1 MFTGITL
8 FRLVTATLF
17 PVLVTIG
24 FYQAEKKKRFGNL
37 SHLWKQVIIGV
48 SFGIVAILATEFG
61 IPVSGAVVN
70 VRNAAPLTAGLVFGW
85 PSGLIAGL
93 VGGIERWFTP
103 LGDYTRL
110 ACTIG
115 TIVAGVLGA
124 GVRKF
129 MMDNKKASW
138 FYGLAIGVTSEVL
151 HMLLVFLTNA
161 NDIQRAFAVVQIC
174 AIPMISANGISV
186 MLSILAITFLIKR
199 SGLYE
204 HDSTRTEN
212 IAQTFQRWLLVC
224 VVLAFSITT
233 LFSHAF
239 QTKIAYAT
247 VDYTMKASMQ
257 DVRNDIR
264 DVSNRN
270 LMEITE
276 EIEAVLPENASQ
288 KELLQLAQEHGVAE
302 INIIDSNG
310 VIVSSS
316 NSGHLGFDMASGEQ
330 SREFLMLLH
339 GVDEYV
345 QEYQPISMD
354 SNVYRKYAGV
364 ALEEGF
370 LQVGYD
376 SADFYEQIHEQVKYA
391 ADNRH
396 IGQDGFIII
405 CDENGTILS
414 DRKGHQGESISIL
427 GDATGLNLQPEQ
439 RVEGD
444 IYGKPSFLMYSET
457 EGYYIIAVMSKEEA
471 LFTKSASV
479 YMLAF
484 METLVF
490 AALFA
495 NIFVLIK
502 KLVVKNIRK
511 INESLAQITEGNLN
525 VTVDVRDNEEFASLS
540 DDINSTVATLKRYID
555 EAAARFDKDLEIA
568 KKIQHSAL
576 PSVFP
581 PYPNRKDFSIFASM
595 DAAKEVGGDFYDFYL
610 LDENHLAFVVAD
622 VSGKGVPGAM
632 FMMTSKTLIKSHAES
647 GLPVDE
653 VFTQV
658 NEQLCEN
665 NEAGMFVTAWMG
677 ILDLETGLI
686 RYANAGHNPPVVR
699 HKDGTYEYLKS
710 RANFVLAGM
719 EGIRYKEQQ
728 LQLQQGDEIYLYT
741 DGVTE
746 AHNIDKELFGE
757 ERLLESLNETAG
769 MTVDEICR
777 KVKADVDIFQ
787 GEAEQFDDITMLC
800 VRLNEVENKMLSV
813 NPTMETIAQV
823 ADFVEEHLEQFEVP
837 MKISTK
843 LMVAVDEIYSNIV
856 HYSGASQAKVQILK
870 EADTLRLIFRDN
882 GKPYNPL
889 DAEEPDV
896 TAAAEDRTIGGLGIF
911 MVRKMMDNV
920 EYMYK
925 DGQNV
930 LTLMMKVETFMK
942 H

>member
-1 MFTGITL
+1 MLTGITL
-8 FRLVTATLF
+8 FRLITASLL
-17 PVLVTIG
+17 PVLVAVG
-24 FYQAEKKKRFGNL
+24 FYQAEKKSRFGQL
-37 SHLWKQVIIGV
+37 SNGWKQAVIGV
-48 SFGIVAILATEFG
+48 TFGIVAVLATEFG
-61 IPVSGAVVN
+61 IPADGAVLN
-70 VRNAAPLTAGLVFGW
+70 VRNAAPLTAGLIFGW
-85 PSGLIAGL
+85 PAGVIAGL
-93 VGGIERWFTP
+93 VGGVERWFSNA
-103 LGDYTRL
+103 GDYTRL
-110 ACTIG
+110 ACSVG
-115 TIVAGVLGA
+115 TIVAGVFGA

-129 MMDNKKASW
+129 MMDNRKASW
-138 FYGLAIGVTSEVL
+138 FYGLAVGVTSEVL

-161 NDIQRAFAVVQIC
+161 EDIQRAFSVVQIC
-174 AIPMISANGISV
+174 AVPMIAANGISV
-186 MLSILAITFLIKR
+186 MLSILAITILAKR
-199 SGLYE
+199 GGQHE
-204 HDSTRTEN
+204 NDGVRKEN

-224 VVLAFSITT
+224 VVLAFSMTT
-233 LFSHAF
+233 FFTHAF
-239 QTKIAYAT
+239 QNKIAYAT
-247 VDYTMKASMQ
+247 VDYTLKASME

-264 DVSNRN
+264 DVSDRN
-270 LMEITE
+270 LMNLTREIAE
-276 EIEAVLPENASQ
+276 VLPENVTR
-288 KELLQLAQEHGVAE
+288 KDLLQLAQQYGVTE
-302 INIIDSNG
+302 ISLVDSSG
-310 VIVSSS
+310 LIALSTTSSFV
-316 NSGHLGFDMASGEQ
+316 GYDMASGEQ
-330 SREFLMLLH
+330 SAEFMVLLD
-339 GVDEYV
+339 GTDELV
-345 QEYQPISMD
+345 QDYRPMSFFD
-354 SNVYRKYAGV
+354 SGIYRKYAGV
-364 ALEEGF
+364 ALEDGF

-376 SADFYEQIHEQVKYA
+376 TDAFYEQIHEQVKYA
-391 ADNRH
+391 AENRH

-405 CDENGTILS
+405 CDENGTIIS
-414 DRKGHQGESISIL
+414 DRAGHQGEHISIF
-427 GDATGLNLQPEQ
+427 GDASGLNIQSGE
-439 RVEGD
+439 RVSGE
-444 IYGKPSFLMYSET
+444 IYGKPSFLMYTET
-457 EGYYIIAVMSKEEA
+457 EGYYIIAVMSKAEA
-471 LFTKSASV
+471 LFSKNASV

-502 KLVVKNIRK
+502 RLVVKNIRK
-511 INESLAQITEGNLN
+511 INNSLAQITEGNLN

-540 DDINSTVATLKRYID
+540 DDINSTVATLKSYID

-622 VSGKGVPGAM
+622 VSGKGIPGAM

-647 GLPVDE
+647 GLAVND
-653 VFTQV
+653 VFTHV
-658 NEQLCEN
+658 NAQLCEN

-699 HKDGTYEYLKS
+699 HKNGTYEYLKG

-719 EGIRYKEQQ
+719 EGVRYREQQ
-728 LQLQQGDEIYLYT
+728 IQLQQGDEIYLYT

-746 AHNIDKELFGE
+746 AHDSNKQLFGE
-757 ERLLESLNETAG
+757 ARLLASLNETAG

-777 KVKADVDIFQ
+777 KVKADVEVFQ

-813 NPTMETIAQV
+813 NPTMETVPQV
-823 ADFVEEHLEQFEVP
+823 AAFVEEHLEKFEVP
-837 MKISTK
+837 MKLTMK

-856 HYSGASQAKVQILK
+856 RYSGAAEAQVQIMK
-870 EADTLRLIFRDN
+870 EDGAVRLVFRDN

-889 DAEEPDV
+889 DAEEPDI
-896 TAAAEDRTIGGLGIF
+896 TAPAEERTVGGLGVF
-911 MVRKMMDNV
+911 MVRKMMDRV

-930 LTLMMKVETFMK
+930 LTLTMKV
-942 H
+942 

>member
-8 FRLVTATLF
+8 FRLITASLL
-17 PVLVTIG
+17 PVLVAVG
-24 FYQAEKKKRFGNL
+24 FYQAEKKSRFGSWPNR
-37 SHLWKQVIIGV
+37 WKQLAVGL

-61 IPVSGAVVN
+61 IPVEGAVLN
-70 VRNAAPLTAGLVFGW
+70 VRNAAPLTAGLIFGW
-85 PSGLIAGL
+85 PSGLISGF
-93 VGGIERWFTP
+93 VGGVERWFSAS
-103 LGDYTRL
+103 GDYTRL
-110 ACTIG
+110 ACSVG
-115 TIVAGVLGA
+115 TIVAGIFGA
-124 GVRKF
+124 SVRKF

-138 FYGLAIGVTSEVL
+138 FYGLAVGVTTEVL

-161 NDIQRAFAVVQIC
+161 SDIQRAFTVVQIC
-174 AIPMISANGISV
+174 AVPMILANSLSV
-186 MLSILAITFLIKR
+186 MLSIIAITLLVKR
-199 SGLYE
+199 DRPQEVGIVQK
-204 HDSTRTEN
+204 EN

-224 VVLAFSITT
+224 VVLAFSVTT
-233 LFSHAF
+233 LFTHAF

-247 VDYTMKASMQ
+247 VNYALKSSVE

-270 LMEITE
+270 LMSTTREIA
-276 EIEAVLPENASQ
+276 AVLPANAT
-288 KELLQLAQEHGVAE
+288 QEDLVRMAWQHSVTE
-302 INIIDSNG
+302 INLINSDGIIA
-310 VIVSSS
+310 VSS
-316 NSGHLGFDMASGEQ
+316 NPAHIGFDMTSGEQ
-330 SREFLMLLH
+330 SAEFMVLLD
-339 GVDEYV
+339 GTKELV
-345 QEYQPISMD
+345 QEYRPISLD
-354 SNVYRKYAGV
+354 SDVYRKYAGI
-364 ALEEGF
+364 ALENGF

-376 SADFYEQIHEQVKYA
+376 SAMFYGQLREQVKYA
-391 ADNRH
+391 AENRH

-405 CDENGTILS
+405 CDKNGTIIS
-414 DRKGHQGESISIL
+414 DRAGHEGEHISIF
-427 GDATGLNLQPEQ
+427 GDASGLNIQPGE
-439 RVEGD
+439 RVSGD
-444 IYGKPSFLMYSET
+444 IYGSPSFLMYTES
-457 EGYYIIAVMSKEEA
+457 EGYYIIAVMSKAEA
-471 LFTKSASV
+471 LFTRNASV

-511 INESLAQITEGNLN
+511 INDSLAQITEGNLN

-540 DDINSTVATLKRYID
+540 DDINSTVATLKSYID

-610 LDENHLAFVVAD
+610 LDENHLVFVVAD
-622 VSGKGVPGAM
+622 VSGKGIPGAM
-632 FMMTSKTLIKSHAES
+632 FMMTSKTLIKSHVES
-647 GLPVDE
+647 GLAVND

-658 NEQLCEN
+658 NAQLCEN

-699 HKDGTYEYLKS
+699 HKDGSYEYLKGK
-710 RANFVLAGM
+710 ANFVLAGM
-719 EGIRYKEQQ
+719 EGVRYKEQQ

-746 AHNIDKELFGE
+746 AHDINKQLFGE
-757 ERLLESLNETAG
+757 DRLLVSLNETNG

-777 KVKADVDIFQ
+777 KVKADVDAFQ
-787 GEAEQFDDITMLC
+787 GDAEQFDDITMLC

-813 NPTMETIAQV
+813 TPTMETVPQV
-823 ADFVEEHLEQFEVP
+823 AAFVEEHLEAFEVP
-837 MKISTK
+837 MKLSMK

-856 HYSGASQAKVQILK
+856 RYSGAGEAQIRLIK

-889 DAEEPDV
+889 DAKEPDI
-896 TAAAEDRTIGGLGIF
+896 TASAEDRAIGGLGIF
-911 MVRKMMDNV
+911 MVRKMMDHV

-930 LTLMMKVETFMK
+930 LTLTMKVS
-942 H
+942 

>member
-1 MFTGITL
+1 
-8 FRLVTATLF
+8 
-17 PVLVTIG
+17 
-24 FYQAEKKKRFGNL
+24 
-37 SHLWKQVIIGV
+37 
-48 SFGIVAILATEFG
+48 
-61 IPVSGAVVN
+61 
-70 VRNAAPLTAGLVFGW
+70 
-85 PSGLIAGL
+85 
-93 VGGIERWFTP
+93 
-103 LGDYTRL
+103 
-110 ACTIG
+110 
-115 TIVAGVLGA
+115 
-124 GVRKF
+124 
-129 MMDNKKASW
+129 
-138 FYGLAIGVTSEVL
+138 
-151 HMLLVFLTNA
+151 
-161 NDIQRAFAVVQIC
+161 
-174 AIPMISANGISV
+174 
-186 MLSILAITFLIKR
+186 
-199 SGLYE
+199 
-204 HDSTRTEN
+204 
-212 IAQTFQRWLLVC
+212 
-224 VVLAFSITT
+224 
-233 LFSHAF
+233 
-239 QTKIAYAT
+239 
-247 VDYTMKASMQ
+247 
-257 DVRNDIR
+257 
-264 DVSNRN
+264 
-270 LMEITE
+270 
-276 EIEAVLPENASQ
+276 
-288 KELLQLAQEHGVAE
+288 
-302 INIIDSNG
+302 
-310 VIVSSS
+310 
-316 NSGHLGFDMASGEQ
+316 
-330 SREFLMLLH
+330 
-339 GVDEYV
+339 
-345 QEYQPISMD
+345 
-354 SNVYRKYAGV
+354 
-364 ALEEGF
+364 
-370 LQVGYD
+370 
-376 SADFYEQIHEQVKYA
+376 
-391 ADNRH
+391 
-396 IGQDGFIII
+396 
-405 CDENGTILS
+405 
-414 DRKGHQGESISIL
+414 
-427 GDATGLNLQPEQ
+427 
-439 RVEGD
+439 
-444 IYGKPSFLMYSET
+444 MYSET

-610 LDENHLAFVVAD
+610 LDENHLAFVIAD
-622 VSGKGVPGAM
+622 VSGKGIPGAM

-647 GLPVDE
+647 GLTVND
-653 VFTQV
+653 VFTHV

-699 HKDGTYEYLKS
+699 HKDGTYEYLKG

-719 EGIRYKEQQ
+719 EGVRYKEQQ

-746 AHNIDKELFGE
+746 AHDIDKQLFGE
-757 ERLLESLNETAG
+757 DRLLESLNETVG
-769 MTVDEICR
+769 MTVEEICR
-777 KVKADVDIFQ
+777 KVKADVDVFQ

-813 NPTMETIAQV
+813 NPTMESISHV
-823 ADFVEEHLEQFEVP
+823 ADFVEEHLEKFEVP

-856 HYSGASQAKVQILK
+856 HYSGASEAKVQIVK
-870 EADTLRLIFRDN
+870 ETDALRLVFRDN

-889 DAEEPDV
+889 DAKDPDIN
-896 TAAAEDRTIGGLGIF
+896 AAAEDRTIGGLGIF

-920 EYMYK
+920 DYMYK

-930 LTLMMKVETFMK
+930 LTLGMKI
-942 H
+942 

>member
-1 MFTGITL
+1 MLTGITL
-8 FRLVTATLF
+8 FRLVTASLL
-17 PVLVTIG
+17 PMLVAVG
-24 FYQAEKKKRFGNL
+24 FYLAEKKSRFGQL
-37 SHLWKQVIIGV
+37 SNIWKQIAVGL
-48 SFGIVAILATEFG
+48 SFGVVAILATEFG
-61 IPVSGAVVN
+61 IPVKGAVLN
-70 VRNAAPLTAGLVFGW
+70 VRNAAPLTAGLIFGW

-93 VGGIERWFTP
+93 VGGVERWFSSA
-103 LGDYTRL
+103 GDYTRL
-110 ACTIG
+110 ACSVG
-115 TIVAGVLGA
+115 TFVAGVFGA

-138 FYGLAIGVTSEVL
+138 FYGLAVGVTSEVL

-161 NDIQRAFAVVQIC
+161 DDIQRAFTVVKIC
-174 AIPMISANGISV
+174 AIPMIAANGISV
-186 MLSILAITFLIKR
+186 MLSILAITFLVKR
-199 SGLYE
+199 SGQYE
-204 HDSTRTEN
+204 HSGNRKEN

-224 VVLAFSITT
+224 VVLAFAATT
-233 LFSHAF
+233 LFTNAF
-239 QTKIAYAT
+239 QSQITYAT
-247 VDYTMKASMQ
+247 VDYTLRANID
-257 DVRNDIR
+257 DVRNDVR
-264 DVSNRN
+264 DVLDRN
-270 LMEITE
+270 LLNITKEI
-276 EIEAVLPENASQ
+276 AAMLPENATREDLES
-288 KELLQLAQEHGVAE
+288 LAKLHGVTE
-302 INIIDSNG
+302 INIINQYG
-310 VIVSSS
+310 IIAVST
-316 NSGHLGFDMASGEQ
+316 NPEYERFNMASGEQ
-330 SREFLMLLH
+330 SAEFMVLLD
-339 GVDEYV
+339 GVSEMV
-345 QEYQPISMD
+345 QESRPISLD
-354 SNVYRKYAGV
+354 SEVYRKYAGV
-364 ALEEGF
+364 ALEKGF
-370 LQVGYD
+370 LQVGYNPT
-376 SADFYEQIHEQVKYA
+376 AFYAKIHEEVKYA
-391 ADNRH
+391 AENRH

-405 CDENGTILS
+405 CDRDGVIIS
-414 DRKGHQGESISIL
+414 DREDRQGEHVSIF
-427 GDATGLNLQPEQ
+427 GDASGLNVQPGE
-439 RVEGD
+439 RISAD
-444 IYGKPSFLMYSET
+444 IYGKPSFLMYSST
-457 EGYYIIAVMSKEEA
+457 EGYYIIAVMSKAEA
-471 LFTKSASV
+471 LFSKSASV

-511 INESLAQITEGNLN
+511 INDSLAQITEGNLN

-540 DDINSTVATLKRYID
+540 DDINSTVATLKNYID

-622 VSGKGVPGAM
+622 VSGKGIPGAM

-647 GLPVDE
+647 GLAVND
-653 VFTQV
+653 VFTEV
-658 NEQLCEN
+658 NAQLCEN

-699 HKDGTYEYLKS
+699 RKDGSYEYLKGK
-710 RANFVLAGM
+710 ANFVLAGM
-719 EGIRYKEQQ
+719 EGVRYKEQQ
-728 LQLQQGDEIYLYT
+728 LQLEQGDEIYLYT

-746 AHNIDKELFGE
+746 AHDLNKQLFGE
-757 ERLLESLNETAG
+757 DRLLTSLNETAG
-769 MTVDEICR
+769 MTVDKICL
-777 KVKADVDIFQ
+777 KVKADVEAFQ

-813 NPTMETIAQV
+813 NPTMETVPQV
-823 ADFVEEHLEQFEVP
+823 AAFVEEHLEKFEVP
-837 MKISTK
+837 MKLTMK

-856 HYSGASQAKVQILK
+856 RYSGASEAKVRLAK
-870 EADTLRLIFRDN
+870 EADTLRLVFCDN

-889 DAEEPDV
+889 DAEEPDI
-896 TAAAEDRTIGGLGIF
+896 TASAEDRAIGGLGIF

-930 LTLMMKVETFMK
+930 LTLTMKV
-942 H
+942 

>member
-1 MFTGITL
+1 MLSGITL
-8 FRLVTATLF
+8 FRLITASLL
-17 PVLVTIG
+17 PMLVAVG
-24 FYQAEKKKRFGNL
+24 FYQAEKKSRFGKISNV
-37 SHLWKQVIIGV
+37 WKQIIIGG

-61 IPVSGAVVN
+61 IPVDGAVLN
-70 VRNAAPLTAGLVFGW
+70 VRNAAPLTAGLIFGW

-93 VGGIERWFTP
+93 VGGVERWFSNA
-103 LGDYTRL
+103 GDYTRL
-110 ACTIG
+110 ACSVG
-115 TIVAGVLGA
+115 TIVSGIFGA

-138 FYGLAIGVTSEVL
+138 FYGLAVGVTSEVL

-161 NDIQRAFAVVQIC
+161 DDIQRAFSIVKIC
-174 AIPMISANGISV
+174 AIPMIAANGISV
-186 MLSILAITFLIKR
+186 MLSILAITFMGKR
-199 SGLYE
+199 SGQHE
-204 HDSTRTEN
+204 HEGNRKEN

-224 VVLAFSITT
+224 VVLAFAATT
-233 LFSHAF
+233 FFTHAF
-239 QTKIAYAT
+239 QTQIAYAS
-247 VDYTMKASMQ
+247 VDYTLNASME

-264 DVSNRN
+264 DASNRN
-270 LMEITE
+270 LLNVTKEIALE
-276 EIEAVLPENASQ
+276 LPKNATR
-288 KELLQLAQEHGVAE
+288 EDLIALAQEAGVSE
-302 INIIDSNG
+302 INLVDSNG
-310 VIVSSS
+310 VITIST
-316 NSGHLGFDMASGEQ
+316 NDEHIGFDMLVGEQ
-330 SREFLMLLH
+330 SAEFMVLLD
-339 GVDEYV
+339 GTDEFV
-345 QEYQPISMD
+345 QEYRPISLD
-354 SNVYRKYAGV
+354 SKTYRKYAGI
-364 ALEEGF
+364 ALEDGF

-376 SADFYEQIHEQVKYA
+376 TDAFYAQIHEQVKYA

-405 CDENGTILS
+405 CDAAGTIIS
-414 DRKGHQGESISIL
+414 DRTGHEGEHISIF
-427 GDATGLNLQPEQ
+427 GDATGLNIQPGE
-439 RVEGD
+439 RVSGE
-444 IYGKPSFLMYSET
+444 IYGKPSFLMYTET
-457 EGYYIIAVMSKEEA
+457 EGYYIIAVMSESEA
-471 LFTKSASV
+471 LFTKDASV

-511 INESLAQITEGNLN
+511 INDSLAQITEGNLN

-540 DDINSTVATLKRYID
+540 DDINSTVATLKNYID

-610 LDENHLAFVVAD
+610 LDESHLAFVVAD
-622 VSGKGVPGAM
+622 VSGKGIPGAM

-647 GLPVDE
+647 GLAVND
-653 VFTQV
+653 VFTHV
-658 NEQLCEN
+658 NAQLCEN

-699 HKDGTYEYLKS
+699 HKDGSYEYLKG

-719 EGIRYKEQQ
+719 EGVRYKEQQ

-746 AHNIDKELFGE
+746 AHNIDKQLFGE
-757 ERLLESLNETAG
+757 DRLLVSLNETNG
-769 MTVDEICR
+769 MTVDEICK
-777 KVKADVDIFQ
+777 KVKADVDAFQ
-787 GEAEQFDDITMLC
+787 GDAEQFDDITMMC
-800 VRLNEVENKMLSV
+800 VRLNEIENKMLSV
-813 NPTMETIAQV
+813 NPTMETVSQV
-823 ADFVEEHLEQFEVP
+823 AAFVEEHLEKFDVP

-856 HYSGASQAKVQILK
+856 RYSGASEAQVRIIK
-870 EADTLRLIFRDN
+870 ETDTLRLIFGDN

-889 DAEEPDV
+889 DAKEPDV
-896 TAAAEDRTIGGLGIF
+896 TASAEDRAIGGLGIF
-911 MVRKMMDNV
+911 MVRKMMDHV

-930 LTLMMKVETFMK
+930 LTLTMKV
-942 H
+942 

>member
-1 MFTGITL
+1 MLTGITL
-8 FRLVTATLF
+8 FRLATAALL
-17 PVLVTIG
+17 PVLVAVG
-24 FYQAEKKKRFGNL
+24 FYQAEKKSRFGKIPNV
-37 SHLWKQVIIGV
+37 WKQIIVGV

-61 IPVSGAVVN
+61 IPVAGAVLN
-70 VRNAAPLTAGLVFGW
+70 VRNAAPLTAGLIFGW
-85 PSGLIAGL
+85 PSGIIAGL
-93 VGGIERWFTP
+93 VGGVERWFSSA
-103 LGDYTRL
+103 GDYTRL
-110 ACTIG
+110 ACSIG
-115 TIVAGVLGA
+115 TIVSGIFGA

-138 FYGLAIGVTSEVL
+138 FYGLAVGVTSEVL

-161 NDIQRAFAVVQIC
+161 DDIQRAFSVVKIC
-174 AIPMISANGISV
+174 AIPMIAANGVSV
-186 MLSILAITFLIKR
+186 MLAILAITFLVKR
-199 SGLYE
+199 SGQHE
-204 HDSTRTEN
+204 HDGGRKEN

-224 VVLAFSITT
+224 VVLAFAVTT
-233 LFSHAF
+233 FFTHAF
-239 QTKIAYAT
+239 QSQIAYAT
-247 VDYTMKASMQ
+247 VDYTLRASVE

-264 DVSNRN
+264 DVSDRN
-270 LMEITE
+270 LMNRTKEIA
-276 EIEAVLPENASQ
+276 AVLPENATQ
-288 KELLQLAQEHGVAE
+288 KDLVWLAWQYHVTE
-302 INIIDSNG
+302 INVIDSNG
-310 VIVSSS
+310 VIVVSS
-316 NSGHLGFDMASGEQ
+316 NAEHIGFDMASGEQ
-330 SREFLMLLH
+330 SAEFMVLLN
-339 GVDEYV
+339 GTDELV
-345 QEYQPISMD
+345 QDYRPISLD
-354 SNVYRKYAGV
+354 SETYRKYAGV
-364 ALEEGF
+364 ALEDGF

-376 SADFYEQIHEQVKYA
+376 SAMFYAQIHEQVKYA
-391 ADNRH
+391 AENRH
-396 IGQDGFIII
+396 IGQDGFVII
-405 CDENGTILS
+405 CDRNGTIIS
-414 DRKGHQGESISIL
+414 DRAGHAGEHISIF
-427 GDATGLNLQPEQ
+427 GDTSGLNIQPGE
-439 RVEGD
+439 RVSGE
-444 IYGKPSFLMYSET
+444 IYGNPSFLMYTET
-457 EGYYIIAVMSKEEA
+457 EGYYIIAVMSEEEA

-502 KLVVKNIRK
+502 KLVVRNIRK
-511 INESLAQITEGNLN
+511 INDSLAQITEGNLN

-540 DDINSTVATLKRYID
+540 DDINSTVATLKNYID

-568 KKIQHSAL
+568 KTIQHSAL

-610 LDENHLAFVVAD
+610 LDESHLAFVVAD
-622 VSGKGVPGAM
+622 VSGKGIPGAM

-647 GLPVDE
+647 GLAVND

-658 NEQLCEN
+658 NAQLCEN

-677 ILDLETGLI
+677 VLDLETGLI

-699 HKDGTYEYLKS
+699 HKDGSYEYLKG

-719 EGIRYKEQQ
+719 EGVRYKEQQ

-746 AHNIDKELFGE
+746 AHDINKQLFGE
-757 ERLLESLNETAG
+757 ERLLTSLNETAA

-777 KVKADVDIFQ
+777 KVKADVDAFQ

-813 NPTMETIAQV
+813 TPTMETVPQV
-823 ADFVEEHLEQFEVP
+823 AAFVEEHLEKFEVP
-837 MKISTK
+837 MKLSMK

-856 HYSGASQAKVQILK
+856 RYSGASEANVRLMK
-870 EADTLRLIFRDN
+870 EVDTLRLIFRDN

-896 TAAAEDRTIGGLGIF
+896 TASAEDRAIGGLGIF

-930 LTLMMKVETFMK
+930 LTLTMKV
-942 H
+942 

>member
-1 MFTGITL
+1 MLTGITL
-8 FRLVTATLF
+8 FRLITASLL
-17 PVLVTIG
+17 PVFVAVG
-24 FYQAEKKKRFGNL
+24 FYQAEKKSRFGKL
-37 SHLWKQVIIGV
+37 SNIRKQIIIGL
-48 SFGIVAILATEFG
+48 SFGVIAILATEFG
-61 IPVSGAVVN
+61 IPVDGAVLN
-70 VRNAAPLTAGLVFGW
+70 VRNAAPLTAGLIFGW
-85 PSGLIAGL
+85 PAGIIAGF
-93 VGGIERWFTP
+93 VGGVERW
-103 LGDYTRL
+103 LSNAGDYTRL
-110 ACTIG
+110 ACTLG
-115 TIVAGVLGA
+115 TIVAGIFGA
-124 GVRKF
+124 AVRKF

-138 FYGLAIGVTSEVL
+138 FYGLAVGVTAEVL

-161 NDIQRAFAVVQIC
+161 DDIQRAFSIVQIC
-174 AIPMISANGISV
+174 AVPMIAANSLSV
-186 MLSILAITFLIKR
+186 MLSIVAITVLVKR
-199 SGLYE
+199 GGKHHSE
-204 HDSTRTEN
+204 SSKEN
-212 IAQTFQRWLLVC
+212 IAQTFQRWLLIC
-224 VVLAFSITT
+224 VILAFGATT

-239 QTKIAYAT
+239 QTQIAYAS
-247 VDYTMKASMQ
+247 VNYTLKANLN

-264 DVSNRN
+264 DVSDRN
-270 LMEITE
+270 LLALTYRIAEN
-276 EIEAVLPENASQ
+276 LPDDPARWN
-288 KELLQLAQEHGVAE
+288 LMPLAATYGVTE
-302 INIIDSNG
+302 INVVDENGII
-310 VIVSSS
+310 VASSDFD
-316 NSGHLGFDMASGEQ
+316 LYGFDMSSGEQ
-330 SREFLMLLH
+330 ASEFLVLLD
-339 GVDEYV
+339 GTEELV
-345 QEYQPISMD
+345 QEYQAVSRD
-354 SNVYRKYAGV
+354 SSVFRKYAGV
-364 ALEEGF
+364 ALEHGF

-376 SADFYEQIHEQVKYA
+376 SSLFHAQVREEITYA
-391 ADNRH
+391 AQNRH
-396 IGQDGFIII
+396 IGQDGFIVV
-405 CDENGTILS
+405 CDERGTIIS
-414 DRKGHQGESISIL
+414 DRTGHQGENISIF
-427 GDATGLNLQPEQ
+427 GDASGLNIQPGE
-439 RVEGD
+439 RVYGE
-444 IYGKPSFLMYSET
+444 IYGKPSFLMYTET
-457 EGYYIIAVMSKEEA
+457 EGYYIIAVMSEAEA
-471 LFTKSASV
+471 LFSKNASV

-511 INESLAQITEGNLN
+511 INDSLAQITEGNLN
-525 VTVDVRDNEEFASLS
+525 VTVDVRDNAEFASLS

-555 EAAARFDKDLEIA
+555 EASARFDKDLEIA

-581 PYPNRKDFSIFASM
+581 PYPNRKDFNIFASM

-622 VSGKGVPGAM
+622 VSGKGIPGAM

-647 GLPVDE
+647 GLAVND

-658 NEQLCEN
+658 NAQLCEN

-699 HKDGTYEYLKS
+699 HKDGSYEYLKGK
-710 RANFVLAGM
+710 ANFVLAGM
-719 EGIRYKEQQ
+719 EGVRYKEQQ

-746 AHNIDKELFGE
+746 AHDINKQLFGE
-757 ERLLESLNETAG
+757 DRLLVSLNETKG

-777 KVKADVDIFQ
+777 KVKADVDAFQ

-813 NPTMETIAQV
+813 TPTMETVPQV
-823 ADFVEEHLEQFEVP
+823 AAFVEEHLEAFEVP
-837 MKISTK
+837 MKLSMK

-856 HYSGASQAKVQILK
+856 RYSGAGEAQIRLIK

-889 DAEEPDV
+889 DAKEPDI
-896 TAAAEDRTIGGLGIF
+896 TASAEDRAIGGLGIF
-911 MVRKMMDNV
+911 MVRKMMDHV

-930 LTLMMKVETFMK
+930 LTLTMKVS
-942 H
+942 